1 MHRCQVIVFS
11 IYQNE
16 YILYCSAITIRFSLI
31 CYLIFFLTKNEPTV
45 LARRT
50 DRRRTYKDEKTD
62 TRDPHIP
69 LSCDIDGKGGIR
81 VVLGST
87 AGNPIFMLGLCLIK
101 MDTSHIDTS
110 LCLLTWML
118 CPKVNKTIHTQPTRL
133 IKHLDTEKPVIKLV
147 IKPSFFRR
155 SNRNNSIRNVS
166 FNKAF
171 EIIIFKQKKRH
182 QESPYITCTVDPKSE
197 RRNWKINQTFRL
209 PWGKNRPRKKKEK
222 DRKVPSFA
230 YQRGEKWKDEVK
242 FSNR

>member
-1 MHRCQVIVFS
+1 M
-11 IYQNE
+11 
-16 YILYCSAITIRFSLI
+16 
-31 CYLIFFLTKNEPTV
+31 
-45 LARRT
+45 RR
-50 DRRRTYKDEKTD
+50 KTD
-62 TRDPHIP
+62 TRDPHVP

-166 FNKAF
+166 LNKAF

-197 RRNWKINQTFRL
+197 RRTWKINQTFRL
-209 PWGKNRPRKKKEK
+209 LWGKNRPRRKKTEK
-222 DRKVPSFA
+222 SLHLLISEEKSKKMKSNFQIDRNKSLSFMTI
-230 YQRGEKWKDEVK
+230 QSSGIDIVRHL
-242 FSNR
+242 